1 MSLSPCYLRLEEL
14 LLLAVQSVCSLY
26 QSCALPV
33 QRCLLGLLKLGTV
46 DAVAAWLKQDLQQEH
61 QEALSDKERK
71 DIVADLDQVV

>member
-1 MSLSPCYLRLEEL
+1 M
-14 LLLAVQSVCSLY
+14 AVQSVCCLY

-33 QRCLLGLLKLGTV
+33 QRCLLGLLELGTV

>member
-1 MSLSPCYLRLEEL
+1 M
-14 LLLAVQSVCSLY
+14 AVQSVCCLY

>member
-1 MSLSPCYLRLEEL
+1 M
-14 LLLAVQSVCSLY
+14 AVQSVCSLY